1 MVFWF
6 YIVHTLVN
14 CWHRFGYR
22 CGSKIVLI
30 CGAKNGVR
38 KKQQTRGQRPVTNC
52 ACRTFVPRLFVMF
65 WPLFW
70 VIFMTQNGTPC
81 LGGNQWFQF
90 LIVQDNLCHWLKA
103 MVCKCA
109 ASGYWCWKIW
119 QKVNVYLES
128 RQELWNNV
136 VIEFIERNF
145 KSFKTPWTKLCHE
158 CPKSCWTVKAGGF
171 TFIKFQCNAGHWS

>member
-6 YIVHTLVN
+6 YIVHTLLN

-70 VIFMTQNGTPC
+70 VIFKTQNGTPC
-81 LGGNQWFQF
+81 LGGNQWFQCF
-90 LIVQDNLCHWLKA
+90 IVQENLCHWLTA

-119 QKVNVYLES
+119 QNVNVYLES
-128 RQELWNNV
+128 RQELWKNV

-158 CPKSCWTVKAGGF
+158 CPRSWWTVKAGGF
-171 TFIKFQCNAGHWS
+171 TFIKLQCSAGHWS